1 MMRLSM
7 VASDEE
13 DENRIYIQ
21 LINLKEIHMVIL
33 IGNQKGGAGK
43 STITLLLANYLSE
56 VQQQKVTVLDMDY
69 QQSVS
74 TKYEKAKILDNDA
87 PYEVIPAD
95 LKHFPILLKVLTK
108 NPQEIVLIDLPGKMD
123 DDRLIP
129 VILSGGLIIS
139 PFNYDEFSVDSTV
152 LFAMVSSK
160 INNHAPIV
168 FIPNRIKSTVRYNTR
183 NDVDNVLKKFGT
195 VALSISDRIDF
206 QRVDALHTP
215 AILLP
220 IVLPLFDEIYSSY
233 INKKE
238 VKC

>member
-1 MMRLSM
+1 
-7 VASDEE
+7 
-13 DENRIYIQ
+13 
-21 LINLKEIHMVIL
+21 MVIL

-74 TKYEKAKILDNDA
+74 SKFEKAKILDNEA

-95 LKHFPILLKVLTK
+95 LKHFPILLNVLTK
-108 NPQEIVLIDLPGKMD
+108 NPHEIILIDLPGKMD
-123 DDRLIP
+123 DDGLIP
-129 VILSGGLIIS
+129 VIVSGELILS
-139 PFNYDEFSVDSTV
+139 PFNYDEFSVDSTL
-152 LFAMVSSK
+152 LFAMVASK
-160 INNHAPIV
+160 INNQAPIV

-183 NDVDNVLKKFGT
+183 DEVDTVLQKFGT
-195 VALSISDRIDF
+195 VTLGLSDRIDF
-206 QRVDALHTP
+206 QRVDTLHTP

-220 IVLPLFDEIYSSY
+220 LVLPLFDQLYASFIK
-233 INKKE
+233 NKE